1 MYLNIWT
8 MPWDKL
14 LDKMKYLNLVGWVPA
29 LLKQTKVRN
38 FSQNLKLSRAVN
50 IVCRHQ
56 IRRFQFNNNTH
67 LKVPWKLRVLGWNGE
82 ILSNPQLQHNP
93 NAMQYVVCSELCS
106 EMWNAVQFAFNII
119 NIANTIMQKTSIE
132 EDTELLERS
141 SIWKKAAS
149 MNITA

>member
-67 LKVPWKLRVLGWNGE
+67 LEGPWNGE
-82 ILSNPQLQHNP
+82 ILSNLHPQHNP

-106 EMWNAVQFAFNII
+106 EMCNAVQFAFNII